1 MITQS
6 EGHCESEICCLSQPS
21 TSAWPTGGRQAA
33 VRETTEGATGACGHR
48 WSCPSSC
55 VLTGRASV
63 SHGEGG
69 GPPSARQAW
78 SPSSAVPRKAREET
92 GLGWKPSGA
101 PLEGDSLWRKG
112 LLRDT
117 SQRQSC
123 HPVLTQQQGSGKM
136 TIPSFSVGLS
146 EICAHGIF
154 KRRLPKTWE
163 E

>member
-6 EGHCESEICCLSQPS
+6 KGHCESEIRSLPQPS

-33 VRETTEGATGACGHR
+33 VREAMEGATGACGHR
-48 WSCPSSC
+48 GSRASSC

-63 SHGEGG
+63 SHGERG
-69 GPPSARQAW
+69 GPPSAR
-78 SPSSAVPRKAREET
+78 PAVPRKAREET

-117 SQRQSC
+117 SQRPSC
-123 HPVLTQQQGSGKM
+123 HPLLAQQQGSVEDDN
-136 TIPSFSVGLS
+136 TIACRCFQ
-146 EICAHGIF
+146 
-154 KRRLPKTWE
+154 
-163 E
+163 